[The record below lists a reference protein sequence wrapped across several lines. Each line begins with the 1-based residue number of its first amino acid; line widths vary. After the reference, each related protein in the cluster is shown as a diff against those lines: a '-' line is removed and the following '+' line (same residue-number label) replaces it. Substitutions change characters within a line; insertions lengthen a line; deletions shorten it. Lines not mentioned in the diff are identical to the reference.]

1 VPQPLCSAHAN
12 ASDGTRTRHD
22 LSVATA
28 ACAALSA
35 GVSVNMRT
43 MRVYLVGGAVRDRL
57 LGLPVRERDWVV
69 VGTTAEELVR
79 LGYEPVG
86 REFPV
91 FLHPVTHE
99 EYALAR
105 QERKVGPG
113 YRGFTTQFAPT
124 VTLEEDLRRRD
135 LTINAMAED
144 ENGALID
151 PYGGK
156 ADLAARRLRHVSQA
170 FVEDPVRILRVAR
183 FAARFAGLG
192 FRVADETL
200 ALMRRIVAGGEA
212 RTLVPERIW
221 QETER
226 ALAEAHPQVF
236 FETLRACGALTVIFP
251 EINALFGVP
260 QPPRWHP
267 EIDTGVHVMLALT
280 YAAARAAPVAVRF
293 AVLTHD
299 LGKAQT
305 PRADWPSHHRHEEF
319 GVPLIEDLCERL
331 KVPNSHRELAILAAR
346 QHTLVHRALELKPA
360 TVLTLLE
367 KCDAFRRP
375 ERFAEL
381 LLACQA
387 DARGRTGREDAPYPQ
402 VAYLGQ
408 ALDAAAAVTLSES
421 ERRGLEGAEIGE
433 EIRRR
438 RLAAVAAVKARATP
452 EAAP

>member
-1 VPQPLCSAHAN
+1 
-12 ASDGTRTRHD
+12 
-22 LSVATA
+22 
-28 ACAALSA
+28 
-35 GVSVNMRT
+35 MRI

-69 VGTTAEELVR
+69 VGATPEELVR
-79 LGYEPVG
+79 AGYEPVG

-91 FLHPVTHE
+91 FLHPTTHE

-144 ENGALID
+144 ENGVLID
-151 PYGGK
+151 PYGGQ
-156 ADLAARRLRHVSQA
+156 ADLAARCLRHVSEA

-183 FAARFAGLG
+183 FAARFAQLG

-200 ALMRRIVAGGEA
+200 ALMRRITETGEV
-212 RTLVPERIW
+212 RTLVPERVW

-226 ALAEAHPQVF
+226 AIAAADPEVF
-236 FETLRACGALTVIFP
+236 FEILRACGALAVIFP
-251 EINALFGVP
+251 EIDALFGVP

-267 EIDTGVHVMLALT
+267 EIDTGVHVMLALK
-280 YAAARAAPVAVRF
+280 YAAHHGAPGAVRF

-305 PRADWPSHHRHEEF
+305 PSADWPSHRGHEEF
-319 GVPLIEDLCERL
+319 GVPLINDVCDRL
-331 KVPNSHRELAILAAR
+331 KVPNTHRELAILAAR
-346 QHTLVHRALELKPA
+346 YHTHVHRAMELRPA

-367 KCDAFRRP
+367 NCDAFRRP

-381 LLACQA
+381 LLACEA
-387 DARGRTGREDAPYPQ
+387 DARGRTGRESAPYPQ
-402 VAYLGQ
+402 AAYLRQ
-408 ALDAAAAVTLSES
+408 TLAAAAGVALSES
-421 ERRGLEGAEIGE
+421 DRRGLEGAEIGE
-433 EIRRR
+433 ELRRR
-438 RLAAVAAVKARATP
+438 RLAAVSGVKA
-452 EAAP
+452 AAAAD